1 MPRSSA
7 RPTGAQSHQT
17 PTLAEIC
24 AGVGISLEQLA
35 EMFAEA
41 DGQAG
46 LDMFMANCR
55 ALAAAKTDPHLVGLA
70 ERAVAIV
77 RAQRELTS

>member
-1 MPRSSA
+1 MPPSSA
-7 RPTGAQSHQT
+7 RPTGTFGDQT

-24 AGVGISLEQLA
+24 ASVGTSLEQLA

-55 ALAAAKTDPHLVGLA
+55 ALAAAKNDTDLIGLA
-70 ERAVAIV
+70 ESAVAIV
-77 RAQRELTS
+77 HAQR

>member
-1 MPRSSA
+1 
-7 RPTGAQSHQT
+7 
-17 PTLAEIC
+17 
-24 AGVGISLEQLA
+24 
-35 EMFAEA
+35 MFAEA